1 MQLTGQV
8 DIVTGT
14 TGGIGSEICRSLAKE
29 GANISI
35 YYHTKYEEAQLLW
48 GKITSLGREALLVQ
62 GDVSKKIRLFLL
74 SKRQK

>member
-8 DIVTGT
+8 AFVIGA

-35 YYHTKYEEAQLLW
+35 CYHNKYEEAQSLW
-48 GKITSLGREALLVQ
+48 SEIISLGREALLV
-62 GDVSKKIRLFLL
+62 
-74 SKRQK
+74 